1 MHSGD
6 GNESFVAFAFY
17 YVCMVEILTR
27 KRKLL
32 LINLLSPGDIM
43 MMTAAVRDLH
53 RAHPGQFITDVYTSV
68 GEIWENNPYIT
79 RLPYRVERLGDQTE
93 PHNERERL
101 VPSRELKIIV
111 DDPDIE
117 VFDCGYDGDY
127 QASINRSNQNAYH
140 FIHGYAQDLE
150 QKLGVRVPVTEFKG
164 DIHISHQ
171 EKLWMSQIQELGIHE
186 NFWLIFSGGKYD
198 YTAKWWNPD
207 SYQAVVDHFKGRIVF
222 VQCGDPSHFHP
233 PLEGVVNL
241 VGKTSAR
248 QLIRLMYHAT
258 GVICPV
264 TFAMHL
270 AAAVPM
276 RTFDQ
281 NGDKLPA
288 NRPCI
293 VLAGGREAMHWEA
306 YPHHQFMHT
315 IGALPCCTRGGCW
328 KSRCQPVGDNDPK
341 DENLCLNPV
350 KVSETLQIGKCQTM
364 ITPQMVCDSISLYYE
379 GGLLRYN
386 NHTAPEVSDPEL
398 EKRDS
403 GLLARYLLERFRPRM
418 MLDIGCARSDLLKIL
433 YKSGV
438 DLYGIREHT
447 EILELDEEFPLSRI
461 SLCDLERDYWKSPV
475 KYDLIWT
482 ASAAHRVGRSAENL
496 SDTIVTNLARGGVL
510 VLTPP
515 PAKEGAGSGWIEDW
529 IKRLEDVGLTLL
541 KEETDRIRRVT
552 HRVGCEGK
560 ELIFIKA

>member
-1 MHSGD
+1 MRD
-6 GNESFVAFAFY
+6 VCLIAIAFY
-17 YVCMVEILTR
+17 YVCMVEIVKR

-53 RAHPGQFITDVYTSV
+53 RAHPGEFVTDVYTSV
-68 GEIWENNPYIT
+68 GEIWENNPHIT
-79 RLPYRVERLGDQTE
+79 KLPYKVERLGDQKE
-93 PHNERERL
+93 PENDRQRL
-101 VPSRELKIIV
+101 VPARDLKITV
-111 DDPDIE
+111 EDPDI
-117 VFDCGYDGDY
+117 VVVDCGYDGEY

-150 QKLGVRVPVTEFKG
+150 HKLGVRVPVTEFKG
-164 DIHISHQ
+164 DIHISDT
-171 EKLWMSQIQELGIHE
+171 EKLWMSQVQELGIHD

-207 SYQAVVDHFKGRIVF
+207 SYQAVVDHFKGRILF
-222 VQCGDPSHFHP
+222 AQCGDPAHFHP

-241 VGKTSAR
+241 IGKTSAR
-248 QLIRLMYHAT
+248 QLIRLMYHAS

-281 NGDKLPA
+281 HGNKLPA
-288 NRPCI
+288 HRPCI

-315 IGALPCCTRGGCW
+315 VGALPCCTRGGCW

-341 DENLCLNPV
+341 DENLCLYPV

-364 ITPQMVCDSISLYYE
+364 ITPQMVSESISLYYQ

-386 NHTAPEVSDPEL
+386 KHTSPQIYDPEL
-398 EKRDS
+398 EKRES
-403 GLLARYLLERFRPRM
+403 GLLAKYLLERFRPRM
-418 MLDIGCARSDLLKIL
+418 MLDIGCARSELVKIL
-433 YKSGV
+433 YSSGV
-438 DLYGIREHT
+438 DLYGIRPHT
-447 EILELDEEFPLSRI
+447 EILELDEDLPTSRI
-461 SLCDLERDYWKSPV
+461 SLCDLEKDYWKSPV
-475 KYDLIWT
+475 KYDLILT
-482 ASAAHRVGRSAENL
+482 GSAANYTGRSADNL
-496 SDTIVTNLARGGVL
+496 SDTIVSNLAKGGVL
-510 VLTPP
+510 IVTPP
-515 PAKEGAGSGWIEDW
+515 PEQHDPGAGWVEEWSKKLQDS
-529 IKRLEDVGLTLL
+529 GLTLL
-541 KEETDRIRRVT
+541 DEETDRIRRVT

-560 ELIFIKA
+560 ELVFMKS

>member
-1 MHSGD
+1 
-6 GNESFVAFAFY
+6 
-17 YVCMVEILTR
+17 
-27 KRKLL
+27 
-32 LINLLSPGDIM
+32 M

-53 RAHPGQFITDVYTSV
+53 RAHPGKFITDVYTSV

-93 PHNERERL
+93 PENDREKL
-101 VPSRELKIIV
+101 VPTRDLKIIV
-111 DDPDIE
+111 EDPDIE
-117 VFDCGYDGDY
+117 VYDCGYDGEY

-164 DIHISHQ
+164 DIHISQQ
-171 EKLWMSQIQELGIHE
+171 EKVWMNQVQELGIYD
-186 NFWLIFSGGKYD
+186 NFWLVFSGGKYD
-198 YTAKWWNPD
+198 YTAKWWNPQ
-207 SYQAVVDHFKGRIVF
+207 SYQAVVDHFKNRILF

-233 PLEGVVNL
+233 PLDGVLNL

-248 QLIRLMYHAT
+248 QLIRLMYHAS

-270 AAAVPM
+270 AAAVPT

-281 NGDKLPA
+281 HGNKMPA
-288 NRPCI
+288 HRPCI

-315 IGALPCCTRGGCW
+315 VGALPCCTRGGCW
-328 KSRCQPVGDNDPK
+328 KSRCQPVGDGDPK
-341 DENLCLNPV
+341 DENLCDFPV

-364 ITPQMVCDSISLYYE
+364 ITPQMVCESISFFYE

-386 NHTAPEVSDPEL
+386 NHATSDVHDPEL
-398 EKRDS
+398 EKRES
-403 GLLARYLLERFRPRM
+403 GLLANYLVERFRPRM
-418 MLDIGCARSDLLKIL
+418 MLDIGCQRKELLKTL

-438 DLYGIREHT
+438 DVYGIIEHT
-447 EILELDEEFPLSRI
+447 KIIELDEDFPTSRLSM
-461 SLCDLERDYWKSPV
+461 CDLDKDYWKSPV

-482 ASAAHRVGRSAENL
+482 SSIENDVGRSADNI
-496 SDTIVTNLARGGVL
+496 SDTIVSNLAKGGFL

-515 PAKEGAGSGWIEDW
+515 PDTHHLGPGWMENW
-529 IKRLEDVGLTLL
+529 LERLQALGLTLL
-541 KEETDRIRRVT
+541 KEETDRIRRVV
-552 HRVGCEGK
+552 HRVGSEGR
-560 ELIFIKA
+560 ELIFMKP